1 VIRGWYGDSNWV
13 RLLAPF
19 AHLYQAVVR
28 RRRFRYLAGRSER
41 WRAPVPV
48 IVVGNI
54 TVGGTGKTP
63 FVIWLSRWLAA
74 RGFRPGIV
82 SRGYGGRRSPA
93 ALFVTQDSDPDTVGD
108 EASLLARRTGCP
120 VVVAADRVEA
130 VRRLVDETTCDIV
143 ISDDGLQHYALS
155 RDVEIVLID
164 GERGFGNGRSLPA
177 GPLREPVSRLR
188 EVDFVVANGC
198 ASGSSDREWVM
209 EVVPRAFVNLR
220 SGERVQA
227 ADFRATRVHA
237 VAGIGNP
244 ERFFATL
251 RKLGIGGE
259 FIALDDH
266 HRFSPGDLAFDDD
279 APVVMTE
286 KDATKVTWMTQDD
299 LPAQCW
305 YLEIDVVLSERA
317 EAALADCLAAR
328 GIAGERS
335 RMTEVQ

>member
-1 VIRGWYGDSNWV
+1 M
-13 RLLAPF
+13 
-19 AHLYQAVVR
+19 
-28 RRRFRYLAGRSER
+28 
-41 WRAPVPV
+41 

-63 FVIWLSRWLAA
+63 FVIWLARWLAA

-82 SRGYGGRRSPA
+82 SRGYGGKRSA
-93 ALFVTQDSDPDTVGD
+93 SALFVTQDADPAAVGD
-108 EASLLARRTGCP
+108 EAPLLSRRTGCP
-120 VVVAADRVEA
+120 VVVAADRVDA
-130 VRRLVDETTCDIV
+130 VRRLVDETACDIV

-177 GPLREPVSRLR
+177 GPLREPVSRLG
-188 EVDFVVANGC
+188 EVDFIVANGC
-198 ASGSSDREWVM
+198 ASGCNDREWVM

-227 ADFRATRVHA
+227 SDFPATRVHA

-244 ERFFATL
+244 ERFFSTL
-251 RKLGIGGE
+251 RKLGIDGDHT
-259 FIALDDH
+259 ALDDH

-286 KDATKVTWMTQDD
+286 KDAMKVMWMTQDD
-299 LPAQCW
+299 VPAQCW
-305 YLEIDVVLSERA
+305 YLEIDVLLSERA
-317 EAALADCLAAR
+317 EAALAECLATR
-328 GIAGERS
+328 GIAAERS
-335 RMTEVQ
+335 QTVEAS